1 MLDRPAMAMS
11 TQRGSQAD
19 PPKVRDRVDRKLTDD
34 ELVDEA
40 SEESF
45 PASDAPA
52 WTRGHDHSEHGDRD
66 VPPDRSR

>member
-1 MLDRPAMAMS
+1 MA
-11 TQRGSQAD
+11 TGNDRGSQTD
-19 PPKVRDRVDRKLTDD
+19 PPKVRDRVQRELTDD

-52 WTRGHDHSEHGDRD
+52 WTRGHDHSEHEKRD